1 MNRKL
6 NESDIRKIVKKVIHE
21 RDEDL
26 EMIKGIS
33 YNENTELVD
42 DVISIITVYSSKLY
56 GSRSNKNKKAIE
68 ESKKIFSTNE

>member
-33 YNENTELVD
+33 YNENTELVE
-42 DVISIITVYSSKLY
+42 IYKLY
-56 GSRSNKNKKAIE
+56 C
-68 ESKKIFSTNE
+68 